1 MVIDDVPRQ
10 QDPRQQVR
18 LRGEPA
24 FLTDHGGGGA
34 DDDGGVLQQEDPRR
48 EHLSTADDDDHHWR
62 DNGRVYR
69 DKRFSATSILCFVA
83 TSILCFVA
91 TSILCFVVTSI
102 LLSRQ
107 KTCSVATKICLLR
120 QIVVVA
126 DVLSR

>member
-1 MVIDDVPRQ
+1 MIDDVPQ
-10 QDPRQQVR
+10 QEGPRQQVR

-48 EHLSTADDDDHHWR
+48 EHLSTADGDDHRWR

-69 DKRFSATSILCFVA
+69 DKRFGATSR
-83 TSILCFVA
+83 
-91 TSILCFVVTSI
+91 LCFVVTGI

-107 KTCSVATKICLLR
+107 KTCSVATKICLSR
-120 QIVVVA
+120 QKYVCR
-126 DVLSR
+126 DK